1 MSPEW
6 KKILEV
12 HKPWISLRLEIAKVG
27 EDLYLMLFVDDFDE
41 WKEFSIYKVGKKVKE
56 IEEIVEKIEEAE
68 DISEIAEVISEVI
81 GDFIIGE
88 VAEVLGMCAGDDY
101 IVYPDEDEQLNW
113 PLCFIRDNPSAWIHL
128 RRLYQ
133 HNLLPDEWIPYVK
146 KLLYC

>member
-12 HKPWISLRLEIAKVG
+12 HKPWISLRLEIAKVD
-27 EDLYLMLFVDDFDE
+27 EEPYLMLFVDDFDE
-41 WKEFSIYKVGKKVKE
+41 WKEFSIYKVGKKAKE
-56 IEEIVEKIEEAE
+56 IEEIAKKIEEAE
-68 DISEIAEVISEVI
+68 DTNEIAKVISEVV
-81 GDFIIGE
+81 DEFIIGE
-88 VAEVLGMCAGDDY
+88 VAEVLGICAEDDY
-101 IVYPDEDEQLNW
+101 IVHPDEDEKLNW

-133 HNLLPDEWIPYVK
+133 HGLIPNEWVPYVK